1 MQLSCQFIMG
11 YLILF
16 WEGFKKILF
25 YLHSFDATNSRQQIL
40 TAIIMSFLFKLWV
53 SFNSYF

>member
-1 MQLSCQFIMG
+1 MPI
-11 YLILF
+11 YNELF
-16 WEGFKKILF
+16 DTFKEGFKRILF
-25 YLHSFDATNSRQQIL
+25 YLHSFDATNSRQRIL